1 MQYIPLL
8 VDDQMMF
15 RNPPPA
21 YPEVSGNQQQFQ
33 PSTTIPDRPRYNKVL
48 NEIIYCYN
56 VKLYIKHNI
65 KWCT

>member
-33 PSTTIPDRPRYNKVL
+33 PSTTIPDRPRYNKVD
-48 NEIIYCYN
+48 YN
-56 VKLYIKHNI
+56 DQAF
-65 KWCT
+65 TA